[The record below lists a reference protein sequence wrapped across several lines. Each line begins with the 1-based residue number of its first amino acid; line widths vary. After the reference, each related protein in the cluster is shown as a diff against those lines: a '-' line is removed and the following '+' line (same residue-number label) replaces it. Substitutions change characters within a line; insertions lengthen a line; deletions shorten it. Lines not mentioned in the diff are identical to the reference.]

1 MAAAQKMVDGD
12 EKGDKKTDFNVMSD
26 VISPAVTI
34 MCFPIVCCCSWKQV
48 NEREEAVV
56 LQWGRYQKTIKEP
69 GIRWVNCC
77 GTEARTVSTS
87 VRSVDVPQQKMVDGN
102 GNPLLV
108 SAVLVYQVENSFR
121 AAIGVADYNQFV
133 LQQGQAV
140 LKQVVSQHPY
150 EDPNGGESLRNEA
163 KKIGSQ
169 LVETLQAKV
178 NIAGIKIFSYE
189 FNELSYAPE
198 IASQMLKR
206 QQAHALVQ
214 ARSTIVQG
222 AVETAHGA
230 ISAMEAKGFGFSKE
244 GKERLVSSLL
254 TVMCSESDV
263 HPTVSV

>member
-1 MAAAQKMVDGD
+1 MVDGPSD
-12 EKGDKKTDFNVMSD
+12 SHHDFNVMTD
-26 VISPAVTI
+26 IVSPVVTFA
-34 MCFPIVCCCSWKQV
+34 CFPCVCCCSWKQI
-48 NEREEAVV
+48 NEREEAVI
-56 LQWGRYQKTIKEP
+56 LQWGRYVDTIKNP

-77 GTEARTVSTS
+77 GTSAITVSTALK
-87 VRSVDVPQQKMVDGN
+87 SVDVPSQKMVDGN

-121 AAIGVADYNQFV
+121 AAIGVADYNTFV

-163 KKIGSQ
+163 KKIGTQ
-169 LVETLQAKV
+169 LVETLQAKTTL
-178 NIAGIKIFSYE
+178 AGVKIYSFE

-230 ISAMEAKGFGFSKE
+230 ISAMEAKGFNFSKE
-244 GKERLVSSLL
+244 GKEHLVSSLL